1 MSKGASEKRRV
12 EESWGFG
19 PTSRGRGVV
28 KAPTWM
34 VALGATLALLEP
46 MGGLSAQT
54 ASTEKAHKAEPSHG
68 IEDLRRAIRSPEAAR
83 ERFEA
88 MREAQKRIEAARE
101 KDQSPVPPTA
111 PAVAHQGAS
120 ANR

>member
-1 MSKGASEKRRV
+1 M
-12 EESWGFG
+12 
-19 PTSRGRGVV
+19 
-28 KAPTWM
+28 KAPAWI

-88 MREAQKRIEAARE
+88 MRKAQKQIEAAPN
-101 KDQSPVPPTA
+101 KDGQNPARPIAPT
-111 PAVAHQGAS
+111 VAHQGAP
-120 ANR
+120 AGR